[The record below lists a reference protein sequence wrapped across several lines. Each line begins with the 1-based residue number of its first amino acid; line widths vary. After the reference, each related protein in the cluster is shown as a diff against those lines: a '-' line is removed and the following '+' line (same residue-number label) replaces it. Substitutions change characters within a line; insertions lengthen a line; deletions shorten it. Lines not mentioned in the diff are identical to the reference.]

1 MNGQSSGFLNATID
15 DSASGIFPEI
25 FNIGMRERDARIAY
39 REPRKEKMLSK
50 LVITGAL
57 LIGTC
62 FPGYSQEVIR
72 LWEGKAPGS
81 EQWTHQEVVTSS
93 ANGIATIRDVVDP
106 SMTAYLPDSST
117 SNGIAVIVCP
127 GGAFRA
133 LSWESEGVAI
143 ARRLNKSG
151 IAAFV
156 LKYRLLKTGGQSQ
169 MSFSKP
175 GAGLKLPIQ
184 KANANPAP
192 DNEELN
198 NVIRLAIADGQ
209 QAIRLVRQ
217 NAKKWNIN
225 PSKIGIMGFSA
236 GGGVVVGT
244 ALLNDPAGY
253 PNFLAS
259 LYGPSM
265 VDVNVPA
272 NAPPLFIAVARNH
285 KPVSL
290 GCVALYSV
298 WDEAG
303 KPAELHVYSK
313 GSFGLG
319 GKGLPSDTWPDRFL
333 EWLKAEGF

>member
-1 MNGQSSGFLNATID
+1 
-15 DSASGIFPEI
+15 
-25 FNIGMRERDARIAY
+25 
-39 REPRKEKMLSK
+39 MLSR
-50 LVITGAL
+50 LVITGAVF
-57 LIGTC
+57 IVTC
-62 FPGYSQEVIR
+62 FPAYAQEVIR

-81 EQWTHQEVVTSS
+81 ETWTHQESSTSS
-93 ANGIATIRDVVDP
+93 AGGIATIRDVVDP
-106 SMTAYLPDSST
+106 SMTAYLPDPST
-117 SNGIAVIVCP
+117 SKGIAVIVCP

-133 LSWESEGVAI
+133 LSWESEGVAT
-143 ARRLNKSG
+143 ARWLNKNG

-156 LKYRLLKTGGQSQ
+156 LKYRLLKTGSQNQ
-169 MSFSKP
+169 MSFSRP

-198 NVIRLAIADGQ
+198 NVIKLAIADGQ

-217 NAKKWNIN
+217 NARKWSIN

-253 PNFLAS
+253 PNFLVS
-259 LYGPSM
+259 LYGPSQF
-265 VDVNVPA
+265 DVIVPA
-272 NAPPLFIAVARNH
+272 NAPPLFIAVAANH
-285 KPVSL
+285 KPVSM
-290 GCVALYSV
+290 GCVALYTV
-298 WDEAG
+298 WNEAG

-313 GSFGLG
+313 GNFGLG
-319 GKGLPSDTWPDRFL
+319 GSGLPSGSWPDRFL

>member
-1 MNGQSSGFLNATID
+1 
-15 DSASGIFPEI
+15 
-25 FNIGMRERDARIAY
+25 
-39 REPRKEKMLSK
+39 MLSR
-50 LVITGAL
+50 LIIVGAL
-57 LIGTC
+57 FIGTC
-62 FPGYSQEVIR
+62 FSGYAQEVIR

-81 EQWTHQEVVTSS
+81 ENWTHKESSTSS
-93 ANGIATIRDVVDP
+93 AGGIVTIRDVVDP
-106 SMTAYLPDSST
+106 SMTAYLPDPST

-133 LSWESEGVAI
+133 LSWESEGISVA
-143 ARRLNKSG
+143 RWLNKHG

-156 LKYRLLKTGGQSQ
+156 LKYRLLKTGNQGG
-169 MSFSKP
+169 MSFSMP

-198 NVIRLAIADGQ
+198 NVIKLAIADGQ

-217 NAKKWNIN
+217 NAKKWNIT

-244 ALLNDPAGY
+244 ALLTDPAGY
-253 PNFLAS
+253 PNFLVS
-259 LYGPSM
+259 LYGPSQ
-265 VDVNVPA
+265 VDVIVPA
-272 NAPPLFIAVARNH
+272 NAPPLFIAVAANH
-285 KPVSL
+285 KPVSM
-290 GCVALYSV
+290 GCVALYTV
-298 WDEAG
+298 WNEAG

>member
-1 MNGQSSGFLNATID
+1 ML
-15 DSASGIFPEI
+15 
-25 FNIGMRERDARIAY
+25 
-39 REPRKEKMLSK
+39 PRF
-50 LVITGAL
+50 VIIGAL

-62 FPGYSQEVIR
+62 ISGYAQEVIR

-81 EQWTHQEVVTSS
+81 ENWTHKESSTSS
-93 ANGIATIRDVVDP
+93 ANGIAMIRDVVDP

-117 SNGIAVIVCP
+117 SNGTAVIVCP

-133 LSWESEGVAI
+133 LSWESDGVSV
-143 ARRLNKSG
+143 ARWLNKHG
-151 IAAFV
+151 IAVFV
-156 LKYRLLKTGGQSQ
+156 LKYRLLKTGNQGQ

-192 DNEELN
+192 DNAELN
-198 NVIRLAIADGQ
+198 NVIKLAIADGQ

-217 NAKKWNIN
+217 NAPKWNVN

-236 GGGVVVGT
+236 GGGVVIGT

-253 PNFLAS
+253 PNFLVS

-272 NAPPLFIAVARNH
+272 NAPPLFIAVTRNH

-303 KPAELHVYSK
+303 KPVELHVYSK

-319 GKGLPSDTWPDRFL
+319 GKGLPSETWTDRFL